1 MRDSRVLG
9 QLEGL
14 AEKLEI
20 KVSYERLFPSHGG
33 LCKLRDQYFLLIDKN
48 SNEEEQ
54 VQVFLSALCRFP
66 IDHLQMLPRVR
77 QMLEECRHE

>member
-9 QLEGL
+9 QLEAL

-20 KVSYERLFPSHGG
+20 EVSYVRLSPNRGG
-33 LCKLRDQYFLLIDKN
+33 LCKLRDQYLLLIDKN

-66 IDHLQMLPRVR
+66 LDHLQILPRVR
-77 QMLEECRHE
+77 QMLEAHQTG